1 MLAHGGEVAPMS
13 DLFGTTPQK
22 RHGHPNT
29 LLIGDMDR
37 GVSRDEMRRRFESGE
52 YRGCH
57 KAYLTEAGIGV

>member
-1 MLAHGGEVAPMS
+1 MT
-13 DLFGTTPQK
+13 DLFTKPQP

-37 GVSRDEMRRRFESGE
+37 GVPRDEMRRRFESGE

-57 KAYLTEAGIGV
+57 RAYLAEAGIGA